1 MRILCLYLPALPLQV
16 QVRRAPHLAGAPL
29 GVLLARSTQAQS
41 PSGPPRIVAVSRAA
55 LAAGVRV
62 GMTALQA
69 RAAAP
74 EALLVDGAPA
84 AWAEARCALAEAL
97 LAFSVTVDISDP
109 SGLFAQV
116 PSGVRGATFG
126 EQALE
131 AAAGLG
137 LIARAGIADDRFSAW
152 VATQFAA
159 RQFAAT
165 PLAATPLAATPL
177 AATQFAA
184 TQFAATQPR
193 PHAPVWVVPPGGSAR
208 FLAPLPLGL
217 LPVGEAA
224 ARTLALLGVRTI
236 GDFAALPAPSIGRRF
251 PVGEINAHELAQ
263 GRDPRSLTPF
273 FPDEPICEFVDLEC
287 EMTELEPLAFM
298 LRPLLERVAR
308 RLVGRGRAAARV
320 ALTLSGPGGAST
332 RIELVPAHPT
342 PSARTLVELA
352 RAHLAERTLVHP
364 VTTVATSVVEES
376 ELEARQTSLFERDD
390 FPHDALELATQR
402 LTAAFGE
409 AAVFGTR
416 LRERHRPEG
425 SWEPIRFSL
434 PDPRVKQRPRPKPA
448 LPAPHQLAPTLP
460 LSPGALRLLDPPT
473 PLASPPGS
481 PPNPSAT
488 PSAPGGTLQ
497 LLGALR
503 RIVTARGPLR
513 LEGEWWA
520 PASFARDY
528 YEVTTDDG
536 GRYWLYRDRVDG
548 RLYLHG
554 VLD

>member
-41 PSGPPRIVAVSRAA
+41 PSGPARIVAVSRAA

-152 VATQFAA
+152 VATQ
-159 RQFAAT
+159 
-165 PLAATPLAATPL
+165 L
-177 AATQFAA
+177 AA

-193 PHAPVWVVPPGGSAR
+193 PHAPVRVVPPGGSAR

-273 FPDEPICEFVDLEC
+273 FPDEPICEFVELEC

-352 RAHLAERTLVHP
+352 RAHLAERALVHP

-409 AAVFGTR
+409 AAVFGAR

-460 LSPGALRLLDPPT
+460 VSPGALRLLDPPT
-473 PLASPPGS
+473 PLASPPG
-481 PPNPSAT
+481 PPHAPSAT

-520 PASFARDY
+520 PAPFARDY